1 MNWQKKLAWGILIIE
16 LLAVN
21 AGVGHLVYKSQAPS
35 TNNQIITNNQEEKGC
50 GEECLAAVREAVDNY
65 QLSIVN
71 LSATITGTVIPTV
84 KPTAKPAAQQAVT
97 ATNPKIRSV
106 QYVTI
111 PGNGSTVTNGW
122 TVLSGTEFYFD
133 LGDYPGLKEIYFE
146 ANLKLFNGNGID
158 YARLYDSTHG
168 IGVQGSEVQTSS
180 QANTVVESGKL
191 SFWGGKNLIKV
202 QSRSLTADTA
212 VYNSGRLRIVMEN

>member
-1 MNWQKKLAWGILIIE
+1 
-16 LLAVN
+16 
-21 AGVGHLVYKSQAPS
+21 
-35 TNNQIITNNQEEKGC
+35 
-50 GEECLAAVREAVDNY
+50 
-65 QLSIVN
+65 
-71 LSATITGTVIPTV
+71 
-84 KPTAKPAAQQAVT
+84 
-97 ATNPKIRSV
+97 
-106 QYVTI
+106 
-111 PGNGSTVTNGW
+111 
-122 TVLSGTEFYFD
+122 

-146 ANLKLFNGNGID
+146 ANLKLFNGNGIA